1 MITDALIA
9 TFGDVI
15 LFFLGEIEPIELPE
29 WTTQMGGFM
38 GSIFGAAASMGIW
51 FNWGLLAVVVGSIIA
66 VNIAAFAIQLIRIV
80 SSYLT
85 LGGGAT

>member
-1 MITDALIA
+1 
-9 TFGDVI
+9 
-15 LFFLGEIEPIELPE
+15 
-29 WTTQMGGFM
+29 M

-51 FNWGLLAVVVGSIIA
+51 FNWGLLAVVVGSIVA